1 MGTLVQVEPASEEQP
16 QEEEEEQETA
26 QAEEEAGEEEAEE
39 VVEQQQEVQ
48 EEEEEKYIPRLLDA
62 AGIFGIVFL
71 GGMGEALVF
80 LFQAMQP
87 PVQEIKA
94 WSPSHGL

>member
-16 QEEEEEQETA
+16 QEEEEQQETA
-26 QAEEEAGEEEAEE
+26 QAEEEAEEEEAEE

-62 AGIFGIVFL
+62 AGIIGNNFRIFWWEEL
-71 GGMGEALVF
+71 LF
-80 LFQAMQP
+80 LFQAMQLHD
-87 PVQEIKA
+87 QEIKA
-94 WSPSHGL
+94 LSRSLGL